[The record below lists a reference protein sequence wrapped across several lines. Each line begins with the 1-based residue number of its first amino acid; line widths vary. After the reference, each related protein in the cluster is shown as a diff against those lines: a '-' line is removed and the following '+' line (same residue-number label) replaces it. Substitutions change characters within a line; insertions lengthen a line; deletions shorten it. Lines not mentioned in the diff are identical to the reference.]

1 MKSFSDFKTIRKEV
15 KDQNVRD
22 QYYREEI
29 YKVGE
34 WVLTEKDNVGKIIR
48 RGPNYLICL
57 TAEETK
63 FRTWV
68 KDVKEVFEIGTDA
81 YRQYVMSLTPGQKVQ
96 KPKGTD
102 KVDQVIP
109 TDPKKDKMDNHES
122 LVQAVVAQLNEY
134 SPVPPVKKTPVGKE
148 GTANKNPKGTGGAK
162 GVGGGD
168 APGMKMAEPKGTKGK
183 PTIKKPKHACATKVE
198 HPEWGAGNCLKEQH
212 TLDEEGTVT
221 HYDVMFEHGL
231 EQNVSIN
238 ELNVTLSEYHE
249 HAINDDKN
257 KEVLDEGGLDPV
269 NKKAVKKKFANR
281 KDKDLDNDGDTDSS
295 DKYLHKRRKAIS
307 KAMAKE
313 HHEKDFDGK
322 VIPHTDEEKDKTLGT
337 GSGADATPSSVEE
350 GKKKGLWDNIHAKR
364 KRGEKPAKKGD
375 KDYPKTLKVE
385 EKGDVEPGSEM
396 NCGCGQTP
404 CITKGKETKVV
415 ESMKQARKNVGA
427 SSCWKGYKAK
437 GTKMKGG
444 KKVPNCV
451 KEFAEWRKEVT
462 EKK

>member
-48 RGPNYLICL
+48 RGPNYVICL
-57 TAEETK
+57 TAEDTK

-68 KDVKEVFEIGTDA
+68 KDIKEVFEIGTDA

-96 KPKGTD
+96 KPKGTE
-102 KVDQVIP
+102 KVNQVIP

-148 GTANKNPKGTGGAK
+148 GTANKNPKGAGGAK
-162 GVGGGD
+162 GIGGGD

-183 PTIKKPKHACATKVE
+183 PSIKKPKHACATKVE

-212 TLDEEGTVT
+212 TLDEDGTVT
-221 HYDVMFEHGL
+221 HYDVMFDHGL

-281 KDKDLDNDGDTDSS
+281 KDQDIDNDGDVDGS
-295 DKYLHKRRKAIS
+295 DKFLHKRRKAIS
-307 KAMAKE
+307 KKMAKE
-313 HHEKDFDGK
+313 HHQKDADGK
-322 VIPHTDEEKDKTLGT
+322 VIEHDTEDT
-337 GSGADATPSSVEE
+337 TPSSVEE

-375 KDYPKTLKVE
+375 KDYPKTLNVE
-385 EKGDVEPGSEM
+385 G
-396 NCGCGQTP
+396 
-404 CITKGKETKVV
+404 
-415 ESMKQARKNVGA
+415 SMKQARKNVGA

-444 KKVPNCV
+444 KSVPNCV

>member
-48 RGPNYLICL
+48 RGPNYVICL
-57 TAEETK
+57 TAEDTK

-68 KDVKEVFEIGTDA
+68 KDIKEVFEIGTDA

-96 KPKGTD
+96 KPKGTE
-102 KVDQVIP
+102 KVNQVIP

-122 LVQAVVAQLNEY
+122 LVQAVVDQLNEY
-134 SPVPPVKKTPVGKE
+134 SPVPPVKKTPVGTE

-162 GVGGGD
+162 GIGGGD

-183 PTIKKPKHACATKVE
+183 PSIKKPKHACATKVE

-212 TLDEEGTVT
+212 TLDEDGTVT

-257 KEVLDEGGLDPV
+257 KEVLDEKSLDPV
-269 NKKAVKKKFANR
+269 NKVAVKQKFKNR
-281 KDKDLDNDGDTDSS
+281 KDKDIDNDGDTDCS
-295 DKYLHKRRKAIS
+295 DKYLHKKRKAIS
-307 KAMAKE
+307 KAMAKA
-313 HHEKDFDGK
+313 HHEKDPSTGK
-322 VIPHTDEEKDKTLGT
+322 VIPHSDEEKDKDLG
-337 GSGADATPSSVEE
+337 GDGTPSSVEE
-350 GKKKGLWDNIHAKR
+350 ASLA
-364 KRGEKPAKKGD
+364 
-375 KDYPKTLKVE
+375 T
-385 EKGDVEPGSEM
+385 
-396 NCGCGQTP
+396 
-404 CITKGKETKVV
+404 
-415 ESMKQARKNVGA
+415 ARKNIGRDPKKP
-427 SSCWKGYKAK
+427 SCWKGYKAK

-444 KKVPNCV
+444 KSVPNCV

>member
-48 RGPNYLICL
+48 RGPNYVICL
-57 TAEETK
+57 TAEDTK

-68 KDVKEVFEIGTDA
+68 KDIKEVFEIGTDA

-96 KPKGTD
+96 KPEGSV
-102 KVDQVIP
+102 KVKQVIP

-148 GTANKNPKGTGGAK
+148 GTANKNPKGAGGAK
-162 GVGGGD
+162 GIGGGD

-183 PTIKKPKHACATKVE
+183 PSIKKPKHACATKVE

-212 TLDEEGTVT
+212 TLDEDGTVT
-221 HYDVMFEHGL
+221 HYDVMFNHGL

-281 KDKDLDNDGDTDSS
+281 KDQDIDNDGDVDGS
-295 DKYLHKRRKAIS
+295 DKFLHKRRKAIS
-307 KAMAKE
+307 KKMAKE
-313 HHEKDFDGK
+313 HHQKDADGK
-322 VIPHTDEEKDKTLGT
+322 IIEHDTEDT
-337 GSGADATPSSVEE
+337 TPSSVEE

-375 KDYPKTLKVE
+375 KDYPKTLNVE
-385 EKGDVEPGSEM
+385 G
-396 NCGCGQTP
+396 
-404 CITKGKETKVV
+404 
-415 ESMKQARKNVGA
+415 SMKQARKNVGA

-444 KKVPNCV
+444 KSVPNCV

>member
-48 RGPNYLICL
+48 RGPNYVICL
-57 TAEETK
+57 TAEDTK

-68 KDVKEVFEIGTDA
+68 KDIKEVFEIGTDA

-96 KPKGTD
+96 KPKGTE
-102 KVDQVIP
+102 KVNQVIP

-122 LVQAVVAQLNEY
+122 LVQAAVQALNEY
-134 SPVPPVKKTPVGKE
+134 SPVPPVKKTPVGTD

-162 GVGGGD
+162 GIGGGD

-183 PTIKKPKHACATKVE
+183 PSIKKPKHACATKVE

-212 TLDEEGTVT
+212 TLDEDGTVT
-221 HYDVMFEHGL
+221 HYDVMFNHGL

-257 KEVLDEGGLDPV
+257 KEVLDEGGVDPV

-281 KDKDLDNDGDTDSS
+281 KDKDIDNDGDVDGS
-295 DKYLHKRRKAIS
+295 DKFLHKRRKAIS
-307 KAMAKE
+307 KKMAKE
-313 HHEKDFDGK
+313 HHQKDADGK
-322 VIPHTDEEKDKTLGT
+322 IIEHDTEDT
-337 GSGADATPSSVEE
+337 TPSSVEE

-375 KDYPKTLKVE
+375 KDYPKTLNVE
-385 EKGDVEPGSEM
+385 G
-396 NCGCGQTP
+396 
-404 CITKGKETKVV
+404 
-415 ESMKQARKNVGA
+415 SMKQARKNVGA

-444 KKVPNCV
+444 KSVPNCV
-451 KEFAEWRKEVT
+451 KEFAEWRKEVS

>member
-48 RGPNYLICL
+48 RGPNYVICL
-57 TAEETK
+57 TAEDTK

-68 KDVKEVFEIGTDA
+68 KDIKEVFEIGTDA

-96 KPKGTD
+96 KPKGTE
-102 KVDQVIP
+102 KVNQVIP

-122 LVQAVVAQLNEY
+122 LVQAAVKALNEY
-134 SPVPPVKKTPVGKE
+134 SPVPPVKKTPVGTE

-162 GVGGGD
+162 GIGGGD

-183 PTIKKPKHACATKVE
+183 PSIKKPKHACATKVE
-198 HPEWGAGNCLKEQH
+198 HPEGGAGNCLKEQH
-212 TLDEEGTVT
+212 TLDEDGTVT
-221 HYDVMFEHGL
+221 HYDVMFDHGL

-281 KDKDLDNDGDTDSS
+281 KDKDIDNDGDVDGS
-295 DKYLHKRRKAIS
+295 DKFLHKRRKAIS
-307 KAMAKE
+307 KKMAKE
-313 HHEKDFDGK
+313 HHQKDADGK
-322 VIPHTDEEKDKTLGT
+322 IIEHDTEDT
-337 GSGADATPSSVEE
+337 TPSSVEE

-375 KDYPKTLKVE
+375 KDYPKTLNVE
-385 EKGDVEPGSEM
+385 G
-396 NCGCGQTP
+396 
-404 CITKGKETKVV
+404 
-415 ESMKQARKNVGA
+415 SMKQARKNVGA

-444 KKVPNCV
+444 KSVPNCV

>member
-34 WVLTEKDNVGKIIR
+34 WVLTEKDHVGKIIR
-48 RGPNYLICL
+48 RGPNYVICL
-57 TAEETK
+57 TAEDTK

-68 KDVKEVFEIGTDA
+68 KDIKEVFEIGTDA

-96 KPKGTD
+96 KPEGSV
-102 KVDQVIP
+102 KVKQVIP

-122 LVQAVVAQLNEY
+122 LVQAAVKALNEY
-134 SPVPPVKKTPVGKE
+134 SPVPPVKKTPVGTE

-162 GVGGGD
+162 GIGGGD

-183 PTIKKPKHACATKVE
+183 PSIKKPKHACATKVE

-221 HYDVMFEHGL
+221 HYDVMFNHGL

-249 HAINDDKN
+249 HAINDTKN
-257 KEVLDEGGLDPV
+257 KEVLDE
-269 NKKAVKKKFANR
+269 KKAKK
-281 KDKDLDNDGDTDSS
+281 DYDGDGKVESGKDEYFGSR
-295 DKYLHKRRKAIS
+295 DKAIK
-307 KAMAKE
+307 KAMGKKAMKKE
-313 HHEKDFDGK
+313 HHEKDIDGK
-322 VIPHTDEEKDKTLGT
+322 VIPHGLTDEDRDKDLGRDV
-337 GSGADATPSSVEE
+337 GDATPSSVEE
-350 GKKKGLWDNIHAKR
+350 ASLA
-364 KRGEKPAKKGD
+364 
-375 KDYPKTLKVE
+375 T
-385 EKGDVEPGSEM
+385 
-396 NCGCGQTP
+396 
-404 CITKGKETKVV
+404 
-415 ESMKQARKNVGA
+415 ARKNIGRDPKKP
-427 SSCWKGYKAK
+427 SCWKGYKAK

-444 KKVPNCV
+444 KSVPNCV

>member
-22 QYYREEI
+22 RYYREEI

-48 RGPNYLICL
+48 RGPNYVICL
-57 TAEETK
+57 TAEDTK

-68 KDVKEVFEIGTDA
+68 KDIKEVFEIGTDA

-96 KPKGTD
+96 KPKGTE
-102 KVDQVIP
+102 KVNQVIP

-122 LVQAVVAQLNEY
+122 LVQAAVQALNEY
-134 SPVPPVKKTPVGKE
+134 SPVPPVKKTPVGTE

-162 GVGGGD
+162 GIGGGD

-183 PTIKKPKHACATKVE
+183 PSIKKPKHACATKVE

-212 TLDEEGTVT
+212 TLDEDGTVT
-221 HYDVMFEHGL
+221 HYDVMFNHGL

-281 KDKDLDNDGDTDSS
+281 KDKDIDNDGDVDGS
-295 DKYLHKRRKAIS
+295 DKFLHKRRKAIS
-307 KAMAKE
+307 KKMAKE
-313 HHEKDFDGK
+313 HHQKDADGK
-322 VIPHTDEEKDKTLGT
+322 IIEHDTEDT
-337 GSGADATPSSVEE
+337 TPSSVEE

-375 KDYPKTLKVE
+375 KDYPKTLNVE
-385 EKGDVEPGSEM
+385 G
-396 NCGCGQTP
+396 
-404 CITKGKETKVV
+404 
-415 ESMKQARKNVGA
+415 SMKQARKNVGA

-444 KKVPNCV
+444 KSVPNCV

>member
-48 RGPNYLICL
+48 RGPNYVICL
-57 TAEETK
+57 TAEDTK

-68 KDVKEVFEIGTDA
+68 KDIKEVFEIGTDA

-96 KPKGTD
+96 KPEGSV
-102 KVDQVIP
+102 KVKQVIP

-122 LVQAVVAQLNEY
+122 LVQAAVRALNEY
-134 SPVPPVKKTPVGKE
+134 SPVPPVKKDPIGKE

-162 GVGGGD
+162 GIGGGD

-183 PTIKKPKHACATKVE
+183 PSIKKPKHACATKVE

-212 TLDEEGTVT
+212 TLDENGTVT

-231 EQNVSIN
+231 EQNVSVN

-281 KDKDLDNDGDTDSS
+281 KDKDIDNDGDVDSS
-295 DKYLHKRRKAIS
+295 DQFLHKRRKAIS
-307 KAMAKE
+307 KKMGKNE

-322 VIPHTDEEKDKTLGT
+322 VIPHTDEEKDATLGK
-337 GSGADATPSSVEE
+337 GSGADAYDGAPSSVEE

-364 KRGEKPAKKGD
+364 KRGEPKAKKGD
-375 KDYPKTLKVE
+375 KDYPKTLNVE
-385 EKGDVEPGSEM
+385 GSL
-396 NCGCGQTP
+396 
-404 CITKGKETKVV
+404 
-415 ESMKQARKNVGA
+415 KQARKNVGA

-444 KKVPNCV
+444 KSVPNCV
-451 KEFAEWRKEVT
+451 KEFAEWRKEVS

>member
-48 RGPNYLICL
+48 RGPNYVICL
-57 TAEETK
+57 TAEDTK

-68 KDVKEVFEIGTDA
+68 KDIKEVFEIGTDA

-96 KPKGTD
+96 KPKGTE
-102 KVDQVIP
+102 KVNQVIP

-122 LVQAVVAQLNEY
+122 LVQAVVDQLNEY

-148 GTANKNPKGTGGAK
+148 GTANKNPKGAGGAK
-162 GVGGGD
+162 GIGGGD

-183 PTIKKPKHACATKVE
+183 PSIKKPKHACATKVE

-212 TLDEEGTVT
+212 TLDEDGTVT
-221 HYDVMFEHGL
+221 HYDVMFDHGL

-249 HAINDDKN
+249 HAINDTKN
-257 KEVLDEGGLDPV
+257 KEVLDEKKAKKDYDGDGKIESGKDEYFGSRDKAIKKAMG
-269 NKKAVKKKFANR
+269 KKAVK
-281 KDKDLDNDGDTDSS
+281 
-295 DKYLHKRRKAIS
+295 
-307 KAMAKE
+307 KE
-313 HHEKDFDGK
+313 HHEKDPTTGK
-322 VIPHTDEEKDKTLGT
+322 VIPHSDEEKDKDLG
-337 GSGADATPSSVEE
+337 GDGTPSSVEE
-350 GKKKGLWDNIHAKR
+350 GKKGLWDNIHAKR

-375 KDYPKTLKVE
+375 KDYPKTLNVE
-385 EKGDVEPGSEM
+385 GSL
-396 NCGCGQTP
+396 
-404 CITKGKETKVV
+404 
-415 ESMKQARKNVGA
+415 KQARKNVGA

-444 KKVPNCV
+444 KSVPNCV
-451 KEFAEWRKEVT
+451 KEFAEWRKEVS
-462 EKK
+462 EKKQ

>member
-48 RGPNYLICL
+48 RGPNYVICL

-68 KDVKEVFEIGTDA
+68 KDIKEVFEIGTDA

-96 KPKGTD
+96 KPKGTE
-102 KVDQVIP
+102 KVNQVIP

-148 GTANKNPKGTGGAK
+148 GTANKNPKGAGGAK
-162 GVGGGD
+162 GIGGGD

-183 PTIKKPKHACATKVE
+183 PSIKKPKHACATKVE

-212 TLDEEGTVT
+212 TLDEDGTVT
-221 HYDVMFEHGL
+221 HYDVMFDHGL

-257 KEVLDEGGLDPV
+257 KEVLDEKSLDPV
-269 NKKAVKKKFANR
+269 NKVAVKKKFKNR

-313 HHEKDFDGK
+313 HHQKDADGK
-322 VIPHTDEEKDKTLGT
+322 VIEHDVEDT
-337 GSGADATPSSVEE
+337 APSSVEE

-364 KRGEKPAKKGD
+364 KRGEPKAKKGD
-375 KDYPKTLKVE
+375 KDYPKTLNVE
-385 EKGDVEPGSEM
+385 G
-396 NCGCGQTP
+396 
-404 CITKGKETKVV
+404 
-415 ESMKQARKNVGA
+415 SMKQARKNVGA
-427 SSCWKGYKAK
+427 STCWKGYKAK

-444 KKVPNCV
+444 KSVPNCV

>member
-1 MKSFSDFKTIRKEV
+1 
-15 KDQNVRD
+15 
-22 QYYREEI
+22 
-29 YKVGE
+29 
-34 WVLTEKDNVGKIIR
+34 
-48 RGPNYLICL
+48 
-57 TAEETK
+57 
-63 FRTWV
+63 
-68 KDVKEVFEIGTDA
+68 
-81 YRQYVMSLTPGQKVQ
+81 MSLTPGQKVQ
-96 KPKGTD
+96 KPAGTVAV
-102 KVDQVIP
+102 KQTIP

-307 KAMAKE
+307 KAMNKE
-313 HHEKDFDGK
+313 HHEKDNDGR
-322 VIPHTDEEKDKTLGT
+322 VIAHDKSDEDKDKTLGKVFDT
-337 GSGADATPSSVEE
+337 APSSVEE
-350 GKKKGLWDNIHAKR
+350 ASLA
-364 KRGEKPAKKGD
+364 
-375 KDYPKTLKVE
+375 T
-385 EKGDVEPGSEM
+385 
-396 NCGCGQTP
+396 
-404 CITKGKETKVV
+404 
-415 ESMKQARKNVGA
+415 ARKNIGRDPKKP
-427 SSCWKGYKAK
+427 SCWKGYKAK

-444 KKVPNCV
+444 KSVPNCV
-451 KEFAEWRKEVT
+451 KEFSEWRKEVT

>member
-1 MKSFSDFKTIRKEV
+1 MKSFRDFTAVRKEV
-15 KDQNVRD
+15 KHQEVRD

-29 YKVGE
+29 YKEGE
-34 WVLTEKDNVGKIIR
+34 WVLTEKGHVGKIIR

-81 YRQYVMSLTPGQKVQ
+81 HRQYVMSLTPGQKVQ
-96 KPKGTD
+96 KPAGTVAV
-102 KVDQVIP
+102 KQTIP

-122 LVQAVVAQLNEY
+122 LVQAAVKALNEY
-134 SPVPPVKKTPVGKE
+134 SPVPPVKKTPVGTE

-162 GVGGGD
+162 GIGGGD

-183 PTIKKPKHACATKVE
+183 PSIKKPKHACATKVE

-221 HYDVMFEHGL
+221 HYDVMFNHGL

-249 HAINDDKN
+249 HAINDTKN
-257 KEVLDEGGLDPV
+257 KEVLDEKKAKKDYDGDGKVESGKDEYFGSRDKAIKKAMG
-269 NKKAVKKKFANR
+269 KKAVK
-281 KDKDLDNDGDTDSS
+281 
-295 DKYLHKRRKAIS
+295 
-307 KAMAKE
+307 KE
-313 HHEKDFDGK
+313 HHEKDIDGK
-322 VIPHTDEEKDKTLGT
+322 VIPHGLTDEDRDKDLGPDV
-337 GSGADATPSSVEE
+337 GDATPSSVEE
-350 GKKKGLWDNIHAKR
+350 ASLA
-364 KRGEKPAKKGD
+364 
-375 KDYPKTLKVE
+375 T
-385 EKGDVEPGSEM
+385 
-396 NCGCGQTP
+396 
-404 CITKGKETKVV
+404 
-415 ESMKQARKNVGA
+415 ARKNIGRDPKKP
-427 SSCWKGYKAK
+427 SCWKGYKAK

-444 KKVPNCV
+444 KSVPNCV

-462 EKK
+462 EKKQ

>member
-48 RGPNYLICL
+48 RGPNYVICL
-57 TAEETK
+57 TAEDTK

-68 KDVKEVFEIGTDA
+68 KDIKEVFEIGTDA

-96 KPKGTD
+96 KPKGTE
-102 KVDQVIP
+102 KVNQVIP

-148 GTANKNPKGTGGAK
+148 GTANKNPKGAGGAK

-183 PTIKKPKHACATKVE
+183 PSIKKPKHACATKVE

-212 TLDEEGTVT
+212 TLDEDGTVT
-221 HYDVMFEHGL
+221 HYDVMFDHGL

-257 KEVLDEGGLDPV
+257 KEVLDEKSLDPV
-269 NKKAVKKKFANR
+269 NKVAVKKKFKNR

-313 HHEKDFDGK
+313 HHQKDADGK
-322 VIPHTDEEKDKTLGT
+322 VIEHDVEDT
-337 GSGADATPSSVEE
+337 APSSVEE

-375 KDYPKTLKVE
+375 KDYPKTLNVE
-385 EKGDVEPGSEM
+385 G
-396 NCGCGQTP
+396 
-404 CITKGKETKVV
+404 
-415 ESMKQARKNVGA
+415 SMKQARKNVGA

-444 KKVPNCV
+444 KSVPNCV

>member
-1 MKSFSDFKTIRKEV
+1 MKSFRDFAAVRKEV
-15 KDQNVRD
+15 KHQEVRD

-29 YKVGE
+29 YKEGE
-34 WVLTEKDNVGKIIR
+34 WVLTEKGHVGKIIR

-81 YRQYVMSLTPGQKVQ
+81 HRQYVMSLTPGQKVQ
-96 KPKGTD
+96 KPAGTVAV
-102 KVDQVIP
+102 KQTIP

-148 GTANKNPKGTGGAK
+148 GAANKNPKGTGGAK

-307 KAMAKE
+307 KAMNKE
-313 HHEKDFDGK
+313 HHEKDNDGR
-322 VIPHTDEEKDKTLGT
+322 VIAHDKSDEDKDKTLGKVFDT
-337 GSGADATPSSVEE
+337 APSSVEE
-350 GKKKGLWDNIHAKR
+350 ASLA
-364 KRGEKPAKKGD
+364 
-375 KDYPKTLKVE
+375 T
-385 EKGDVEPGSEM
+385 
-396 NCGCGQTP
+396 
-404 CITKGKETKVV
+404 
-415 ESMKQARKNVGA
+415 ARKNIGRDPKKP
-427 SSCWKGYKAK
+427 SCWKGYKAK

-444 KKVPNCV
+444 KSVPNCV

>member
-48 RGPNYLICL
+48 RGPNYVICL
-57 TAEETK
+57 TAEDTK

-68 KDVKEVFEIGTDA
+68 KDIKEVFEIGTDA

-96 KPKGTD
+96 KPKGTE
-102 KVDQVIP
+102 KVNQVIP

-122 LVQAVVAQLNEY
+122 LVQAAVRALNEY
-134 SPVPPVKKTPVGKE
+134 SPVPPVKKDPVGKE

-162 GVGGGD
+162 GIGGGD

-183 PTIKKPKHACATKVE
+183 PSIKKPKHACATKVE

-212 TLDEEGTVT
+212 TLDEDGTVT
-221 HYDVMFEHGL
+221 HYDVMFDHGL

-281 KDKDLDNDGDTDSS
+281 KDKDIDNDGDVDSS
-295 DKYLHKRRKAIS
+295 DQFLHKRRKAIS
-307 KAMAKE
+307 KKMGKNE

-322 VIPHTDEEKDKTLGT
+322 VIPHTDEEKDATLGK
-337 GSGADATPSSVEE
+337 GSGADAYDGAPSSVEE

-364 KRGEKPAKKGD
+364 KRGEPKAKKGD
-375 KDYPKTLKVE
+375 KDYPKTLNVE
-385 EKGDVEPGSEM
+385 GSL
-396 NCGCGQTP
+396 
-404 CITKGKETKVV
+404 
-415 ESMKQARKNVGA
+415 KQARKNVGA

-444 KKVPNCV
+444 KSVPNCV
-451 KEFAEWRKEVT
+451 KEFAEWRKEVS

>member
-34 WVLTEKDNVGKIIR
+34 WVRTEKDHVGKIIR

-57 TAEETK
+57 TAEDTK

-96 KPKGTD
+96 KPEGSV
-102 KVDQVIP
+102 KVKQVIP

-122 LVQAVVAQLNEY
+122 LVQAVVNQLNEY

-148 GTANKNPKGTGGAK
+148 GTANKNPKGAGGAK

-183 PTIKKPKHACATKVE
+183 PSIKKPKHACATKVE

-249 HAINDDKN
+249 HAINDTKN
-257 KEVLDEGGLDPV
+257 KEVLDE
-269 NKKAVKKKFANR
+269 KKAKK
-281 KDKDLDNDGDTDSS
+281 DYDGDGKVESGKDEYFGSR
-295 DKYLHKRRKAIS
+295 DKAIK
-307 KAMAKE
+307 KAMGKKAMKKE
-313 HHEKDFDGK
+313 HHEKDPATGK
-322 VIPHTDEEKDKTLGT
+322 VIPHSDAEKDKDLG
-337 GSGADATPSSVEE
+337 GDGTPSSVEE
-350 GKKKGLWDNIHAKR
+350 ASLA
-364 KRGEKPAKKGD
+364 
-375 KDYPKTLKVE
+375 T
-385 EKGDVEPGSEM
+385 
-396 NCGCGQTP
+396 
-404 CITKGKETKVV
+404 
-415 ESMKQARKNVGA
+415 ARKNIGRDPKKP
-427 SSCWKGYKAK
+427 SC
-437 GTKMKGG
+437 
-444 KKVPNCV
+444 
-451 KEFAEWRKEVT
+451 
-462 EKK
+462 